1 MADGVQFGMQALSDR
16 PERHRVL
23 FVLTDGEPDYDH
35 VGVMRRQI
43 RLAREAGIEVVG
55 IGIDS
60 GCYGVT
66 RTFDVGV
73 AVENLNDLPKSILTI
88 LDDIVFPSKA
98 KRVKLDGKFNK
109 RRRRTA

>member
-1 MADGVQFGMQALSDR
+1 MATGGTPMADGVQFGMQALSDR

-23 FVLTDGEPDYDH
+23 FVLTDGEPDWEH
-35 VGVMRRQI
+35 RGVMRRQI

-66 RTFDVGV
+66 QTFDVV
-73 AVENLNDLPKSILTI
+73 DVVRI
-88 LDDIVFPSKA
+88 
-98 KRVKLDGKFNK
+98 
-109 RRRRTA
+109 